1 MSISISPNLPANVVE
16 IGNEI
21 TQAKINEINS
31 GTLATQTF
39 VATNY
44 APKANP
50 TFTGIVTIPAGA
62 NISGY
67 LPLSGGQLTGTL
79 TLSQVNGIYNTDF
92 VIDAYND
99 TGMGT
104 HYLHT
109 FTNTDGRFLLATN
122 GGGLTFPD
130 GTTQTTAG
138 YPNGNPNGYTAG
150 ITDAPSDGNNYAR
163 NNGAWVQ
170 L

>member
-21 TQAKINEINS
+21 TAAKLTEINS
-31 GTLATQTF
+31 GTLALQSWVTTGF
-39 VATNY
+39 AS
-44 APKANP
+44 KASP

-67 LPLSGGQLTGTL
+67 LPLAGGTL
-79 TLSQVNGIYNTDF
+79 TGAVSVPQIDNKLNTDL

-99 TGMGT
+99 TGAGT
-104 HYLHT
+104 HYLHS
-109 FTNTDGRFLLATN
+109 FTNTDGRLLLATN
-122 GGGLTFPD
+122 GGGLTYPD

-138 YPNGNPNGYTAG
+138 YPNTNPSGY
-150 ITDAPSDGNNYAR
+150 IEDAPSDGLNYAR
-163 NNGAWVQ
+163 NNGAWVVI
-170 L
+170 